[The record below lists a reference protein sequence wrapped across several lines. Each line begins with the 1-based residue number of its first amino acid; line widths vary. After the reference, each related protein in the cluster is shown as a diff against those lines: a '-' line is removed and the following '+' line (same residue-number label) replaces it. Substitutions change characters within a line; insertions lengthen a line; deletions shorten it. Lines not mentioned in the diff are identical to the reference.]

1 LKTNHL
7 EPKDVEQIISH
18 GLTLDQYQNQL
29 DFFHNGIPFLHLEAP
44 AGIHNGIHKFSE
56 KEVEKYIRVY
66 EGRDIEAIKFV
77 PASGAATRMF
87 KFLQVFYSDFSN
99 SPEAF
104 RQEKIRDKI
113 IQDFFKHLPEFP
125 FYHELLSETK
135 KSYPDFEK
143 RDEGEKRLILLKTLL
158 QKFSSLPKGLIPFH
172 KYPTEIRTAFE
183 EHFVE
188 AAAYATKKGISRLH
202 FTISE
207 SHLER
212 FENAVE
218 KIKEKRTGNFQVSYS
233 FQQKKTDTIA
243 VDMQNQPVRDEM
255 GKLVFRPGG
264 HGALLENLNQID
276 ADIIFIKNIDN
287 VSVEK
292 NLPLIS
298 TYKKAL
304 AGFLLEIQA
313 ETFRLLQEMESMQN
327 KASILTE
334 ARAFLEQK
342 LNIRVES
349 PEEISYYL
357 NRPIRVCGMVK
368 NTGAPGGGPFWVKE
382 KTGETSLQIVETAQ
396 IDLKNSHQKNILEKA
411 THFNPVDVVCGVRDY
426 RGNKF
431 DLRIFSDSKQAFLS
445 HKSVNGKEI
454 KALELPGLWNGAMA
468 KWNSIFVEVPQQSFH
483 PVKTLIDLLKSGHRG
498 A

>member
-1 LKTNHL
+1 MKTNHL

-104 RQEKIRDKI
+104 RQEKIRDKT

-188 AAAYATKKGISRLH
+188 AAAYALS
-202 FTISE
+202 
-207 SHLER
+207 
-212 FENAVE
+212 
-218 KIKEKRTGNFQVSYS
+218 
-233 FQQKKTDTIA
+233 
-243 VDMQNQPVRDEM
+243 
-255 GKLVFRPGG
+255 
-264 HGALLENLNQID
+264 
-276 ADIIFIKNIDN
+276 
-287 VSVEK
+287 
-292 NLPLIS
+292 LIH
-298 TYKKAL
+298 
-304 AGFLLEIQA
+304 I
-313 ETFRLLQEMESMQN
+313 
-327 KASILTE
+327 
-334 ARAFLEQK
+334 
-342 LNIRVES
+342 
-349 PEEISYYL
+349 
-357 NRPIRVCGMVK
+357 
-368 NTGAPGGGPFWVKE
+368 
-382 KTGETSLQIVETAQ
+382 
-396 IDLKNSHQKNILEKA
+396 
-411 THFNPVDVVCGVRDY
+411 
-426 RGNKF
+426 
-431 DLRIFSDSKQAFLS
+431 
-445 HKSVNGKEI
+445 
-454 KALELPGLWNGAMA
+454 
-468 KWNSIFVEVPQQSFH
+468 
-483 PVKTLIDLLKSGHRG
+483 
-498 A
+498 